1 MQIVDGWIDENL
13 GLAAAADSG
22 LSDAAETESFLDL
35 LPIFLAFL
43 SSLFGKLLLG
53 LDGPHFKCFVSTM
66 RVILLLSTIR

>member
-13 GLAAAADSG
+13 GLAAAADSAG
-22 LSDAAETESFLDL
+22 WLMRLKRVDL